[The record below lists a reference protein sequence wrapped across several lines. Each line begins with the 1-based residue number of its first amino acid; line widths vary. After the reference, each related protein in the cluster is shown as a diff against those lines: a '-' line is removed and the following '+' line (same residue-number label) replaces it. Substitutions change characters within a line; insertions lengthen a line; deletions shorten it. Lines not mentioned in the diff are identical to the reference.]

1 MKAIVSPRYTPR
13 RIVTAIALCLASGV
27 SSNFAHAQTHSAV
40 EPLESIDNARTAYVL
55 PKQKLTYEITMFQ
68 ILSDLALSRGDL
80 QIAYDGYTQL
90 AKKTRDPRYAERAYW
105 VAALAN
111 DVTAA
116 LRAANLLKSIAP
128 EATLGQDLVE
138 QVYIK
143 KILDKSEAGQ
153 LREAHQAT
161 KAFLKTYP
169 NHELGLTLLADI
181 ASKLKLDDETLY
193 AFEQLHKL
201 SPDDPETMNN
211 LGYFLADHNIRL
223 DEAERLITQALKK
236 SPTAPHIIDSAAWV
250 AYRKNDLDKALKL
263 AQKAQ
268 ALSTSPDITLH
279 LAEILWVKGDVDAA
293 HKLFKDLQ
301 NLPVINPD
309 DTFQTELKK
318 TLQRLGVGLNTPV
331 AP

>member
-1 MKAIVSPRYTPR
+1 MKAVSSTLFTPR
-13 RIVTAIALCLASGV
+13 RIVTAIALCLASSV
-27 SSNFAHAQTHSAV
+27 FSNFAHAQTQDAV

-111 DVTAA
+111 DTNAA
-116 LRAANLLKSIAP
+116 ISASNLLKSIAP
-128 EATLGQDLVE
+128 NATLGQDLVE

-153 LREAHQAT
+153 LREAYQAT
-161 KAFLKTYP
+161 KVFLKTHP

-193 AFEQLHKL
+193 AFEALYKL
-201 SPDDPETMNN
+201 TPNDPEAMNN
-211 LGYFLADHNIRL
+211 LGYFLADHNMRL
-223 DEAERLITQALKK
+223 DEASQLITSALKK
-236 SPTAPHIIDSAAWV
+236 SPTAPHIIDSAAWL
-250 AYRKNDLDKALKL
+250 AYRKNELDKALKL

-268 ALSTSPDITLH
+268 TLSTSPDITLH
-279 LAEILWVKGDVDAA
+279 LAEILWVKGDVSAA
-293 HKLFKDLQ
+293 RRLFKDLQ
-301 NLPVINPD
+301 LLPTSKPD
-309 DTFQTELKK
+309 DVFPTQLRDTM
-318 TLQRLGVGLNTPV
+318 QRLGVSTNETTVP
-331 AP
+331 